1 MAYLKWT
8 RTIRFF
14 AHHIGMI
21 FSTFHLKNNAS
32 FALNYNQNCITTII
46 IIIIIIIITI
56 DVRTG
61 SDSSQ
66 SEVVSLISIVY
77 FAHSS

>member
-21 FSTFHLKNNAS
+21 FSTFNLKNNAS
-32 FALNYNQNCITTII
+32 FALNYNQNCITT
-46 IIIIIIIITI
+46 IIIIIIITI